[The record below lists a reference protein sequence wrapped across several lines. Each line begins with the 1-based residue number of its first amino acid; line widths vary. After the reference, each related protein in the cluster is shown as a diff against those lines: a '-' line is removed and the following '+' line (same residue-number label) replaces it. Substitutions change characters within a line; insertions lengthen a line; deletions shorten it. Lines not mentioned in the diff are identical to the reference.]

1 VSIEKGFLELE
12 FEPLLETEQVYAYV
26 SRPLTEWS
34 SYMRQKIQ
42 SVKACAVLATL
53 FFICKIAV
61 HRGSYLFIIYS

>member
-1 VSIEKGFLELE
+1 
-12 FEPLLETEQVYAYV
+12 
-26 SRPLTEWS
+26 
-34 SYMRQKIQ
+34 MRQKIQ